1 MLCTCE
7 QGSVLGVAFHKNE
20 NIFQTMGISI
30 IELAF
35 K

>member
-7 QGSVLGVAFHKNE
+7 QGSVLGVAFYKNG
-20 NIFQTMGISI
+20 NIFQTTGISI